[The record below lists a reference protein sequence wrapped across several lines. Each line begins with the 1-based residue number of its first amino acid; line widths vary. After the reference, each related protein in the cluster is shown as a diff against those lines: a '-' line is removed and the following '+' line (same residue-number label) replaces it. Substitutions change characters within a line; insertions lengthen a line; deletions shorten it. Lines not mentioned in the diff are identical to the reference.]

1 MQIFHMTGRVRLVRL
16 VVSALAV
23 TVAGCGEPG
32 TSTDEAVTQRTGALH
47 GTATLNFV
55 KTADWGSGY
64 NARVDITNAGAAPIQ
79 TWSAEL
85 DMPKNVQVNVS
96 GLPAC
101 GPGVSGDCWQVFSDI
116 GPENILRIF
125 RLDSSNIIGVGQT
138 ASVFLFGSYEGV
150 FGPPTRCRA
159 PHTDTPVGC
168 NGSNAD
174 VTAPTAPVNVRFLGT
189 GSTIADLL
197 WNPATDNVGVTGYI
211 IRYATR
217 AAPALEISEVP
228 ATTPVTRV
236 RLSRLV
242 SDTDYTFFVEA
253 RDAAGNVSPLAS
265 SPITH
270 TAVPNITAV
279 FVTTNTWPGGGF
291 QGEFRVTNNESV
303 PLDNW
308 RIRFTFTGSFQS
320 VWDGVLRPEGGSN
333 TFNILAPAHNITLS
347 PGETAVVGATGTF
360 GNPATPPSIFEVGAG
375 DPLIRPLATPQPP
388 CLGLMCPSG
397 TQCGV
402 LPNGF
407 PTCI

>member
-1 MQIFHMTGRVRLVRL
+1 MQIFHATGRVRFGRL
-16 VVSALAV
+16 MVSALAV
-23 TVAGCGEPG
+23 TVTGCGEPG
-32 TSTDEAVTQRTGALH
+32 LRRTKPSPSAQGALH

-55 KTADWGSGY
+55 KTADWGTGY
-64 NARVDITNAGAAPIQ
+64 NARSTSRNAGATPIQ

-236 RLSRLV
+236 RLSRLGQRHGLHIFRR
-242 SDTDYTFFVEA
+242 SA
-253 RDAAGNVSPLAS
+253 RRRRQRVAARVVAHHAHRRSQHHGGVRDDQYLAGRRL
-265 SPITH
+265 P
-270 TAVPNITAV
+270 
-279 FVTTNTWPGGGF
+279 
-291 QGEFRVTNNESV
+291 GEFRVTNNESV

-308 RIRFTFTGSFQS
+308 RIRSRSPAASSRSGTACCGPRAAATPSAS
-320 VWDGVLRPEGGSN
+320 WRLPTTSRSARAKPPSSARPARS
-333 TFNILAPAHNITLS
+333 
-347 PGETAVVGATGTF
+347 
-360 GNPATPPSIFEVGAG
+360 ATPPHRLRSSRSEPA
-375 DPLIRPLATPQPP
+375 IR
-388 CLGLMCPSG
+388 
-397 TQCGV
+397 
-402 LPNGF
+402 
-407 PTCI
+407 